1 MPFSCGCPD
10 PNTQPRKNMPI
21 QALTNLLSERTLTE
35 QAVIAK
41 YGRDE
46 SPYPPA
52 LPLAVCLPESV
63 DEVVEI
69 VRICREA
76 STPIIPFGAG
86 SSLEGGV
93 LPTCPAIALS
103 LERMNR
109 IVRYHP
115 HDFSVTVQAGVTRLQ
130 LNAFLQEY
138 GQFFSVDPGADATLG
153 GMASTRAS
161 GTNTVRYASMREN
174 VLALQVVLA
183 DGQVIRTGKNVR
195 KSAAGYDLTRVF
207 VGAEGTL
214 GIITEV
220 TVRLYPQPAAV
231 AAAMVSFPS
240 IAQAIHTVQA
250 VLQAGIPIARVELL
264 DEVAIG
270 AVRQYAGLELEVQPT
285 LFLEFHGSQA
295 GVTEQSEQVQQ
306 FAGQHTG
313 GIFRWA
319 LAPDERAKLWQAR
332 HNAYHAAKA
341 MRPNCRVVSTDVCV
355 PLSQLET
362 CLLETKA
369 DILHAALPCP
379 LVGHVGD
386 GNFHVMLVV
395 ENDNPQEY
403 LLAQE
408 INQRLVTR
416 AQRLGGTCSGEHGI
430 GLGKRKFMLAEH
442 GTAIHTM
449 QLLKNS
455 LDPKNLLNP
464 GKVLPDDV

>member
-1 MPFSCGCPD
+1 
-10 PNTQPRKNMPI
+10 MPI
-21 QALTNLLSERTLTE
+21 QALKNLLSERLLT
-35 QAVIAK
+35 QPTVVAN

-46 SPYPPA
+46 SPYPAA
-52 LPLAVCLPESV
+52 LPFAVCLPESV

-76 STPIIPFGAG
+76 GMPMIPFGAG
-86 SSLEGGV
+86 SSLEGGI
-93 LPTCPAIALS
+93 LPTRPAISLS

-109 IVRYHP
+109 IVNYHP
-115 HDFSVTVQAGVTRLQ
+115 HDFSVSAQAGVTRLQ
-130 LNAFLQEY
+130 LNAFLQTH
-138 GQFFSVDPGADATLG
+138 GQFFSVDPGANATLG

-195 KSAAGYDLTRVF
+195 KSAAGYDLTRLF

-220 TVRLYPQPAAV
+220 TVRLYPQPAAI

-240 IAQAIHTVQA
+240 IAQALGTVQA
-250 VLQAGIPIARVELL
+250 ILQAGIPIARLELL

-270 AVRQYAGLELEVQPT
+270 AVNQYAGLALAVQPT

-295 GVTEQSEQVQQ
+295 EVTQQSEQVQQ
-306 FAGQHTG
+306 FATQQG
-313 GIFRWA
+313 GSAFRWA

-341 MRPNCRVVSTDVCV
+341 LRPNCRVVSTDVCV

-369 DILHAALPCP
+369 DILHATLPCP

-395 ENDNPQEY
+395 ENDNAQEY
-403 LLAQE
+403 SLAQE
-408 INQRLVTR
+408 INQRLVAR

-430 GLGKRKFMLAEH
+430 GLGKRKFMQAEH
-442 GTAIHTM
+442 GPAIHTM
-449 QLLKNS
+449 QLLKHS
-455 LDPKNLLNP
+455 LDPQNLFNP
-464 GKVLPDDV
+464 GKVLPDAV